1 MGRAD
6 SRICL
11 GGGGRGLFDERGDD
25 KAAEGLTRLGIGH
38 GMALH
43 TLLIVGKTLRPL
55 RTLRCIRQNRLGL
68 YHRRGE
74 SIQRALAGRGY
85 GTFVRMLQDIR
96 MRATIAGTENDFLVF
111 GEFSGKRRE
120 RKREFGACHK
130 RGIFIFDCKGT
141 NNS

>member
-1 MGRAD
+1 MR
-6 SRICL
+6 SQNKRIWL
-11 GGGGRGLFDERGDD
+11 SGGGGGVLNERGDD
-25 KAAEGLTRLGIGH
+25 KAAKGLTRLGIGH

-43 TLLIVGKTLRPL
+43 TLLIGGKTLRPL

-68 YHRRGE
+68 YYRRGE
-74 SIQRALAGRGY
+74 SIQCALASRGY

-96 MRATIAGTENDFLVF
+96 MRATIAGAENDFLVF

-120 RKREFGACHK
+120 RKREFGACHN
-130 RGIFIFDCKGT
+130 RGIFVFERKGT